1 MYRLFIALLLTAGT
15 ILSSCAQKNKEK
27 EMDNDKNAAAKVLV
41 AYFSAT
47 GTTARKAELIAG
59 ATRGKIAEIVPEETY
74 SSADLDWNNP
84 RSRSSSEMK
93 NPASRPAIKKED
105 IDING
110 YDVVFLGYPIWWGEA
125 PRIINTFVES
135 YDLSGKT
142 IVPFCTSGS
151 SGIGSSATNLQ
162 SAASGASWLSGQRL
176 NSGVSQSEIAQWV
189 NGLGL
194 ELSAE

>member
-59 ATRGKIAEIVPEETY
+59 ATSGKIVEIVPEETY

-105 IDING
+105 IDMNG
-110 YDVVFLGYPIWWGEA
+110 YDVVFLGYPIWWDEA
-125 PRIINTFVES
+125 PRAVNTFIES
-135 YDLSGKT
+135 HSLQGKRV
-142 IVPFCTSGS
+142 VPFATSG
-151 SGIGSSATNLQ
+151 GSTIANSVRTLKRTYPEIRWNDGKLLNNAD
-162 SAASGASWLSGQRL
+162 AADVEAWAKSVLH
-176 NSGVSQSEIAQWV
+176 N
-189 NGLGL
+189 
-194 ELSAE
+194 

>member
-84 RSRSSSEMK
+84 RSRSS
-93 NPASRPAIKKED
+93 
-105 IDING
+105 
-110 YDVVFLGYPIWWGEA
+110 
-125 PRIINTFVES
+125 
-135 YDLSGKT
+135 
-142 IVPFCTSGS
+142 
-151 SGIGSSATNLQ
+151 
-162 SAASGASWLSGQRL
+162 
-176 NSGVSQSEIAQWV
+176 
-189 NGLGL
+189 
-194 ELSAE
+194 